1 MSEQTEDLLLGL
13 ALRGVAERYA
23 YAADTGDGDLFAAQ
37 FLDDGVLESPR
48 GLFEGPAA
56 LATVP
61 ALLRARYT
69 ETFHAVLNQVVHPA
83 GEGAE
88 AVTYCI
94 ARHFW
99 PGGAGDLL
107 CYEMT
112 IRYLDLFA
120 RDTGQ
125 WRLSR
130 RRLVVLGTRT
140 FPMEAAAPFAQQD

>member
-1 MSEQTEDLLLGL
+1 MSERTEDIRLGF
-13 ALRGVAERYA
+13 ALRRVAELYA
-23 YAADTGDGDLFAAQ
+23 YAADTGDGDLFAEQ
-37 FLDDGVLESPR
+37 FVDGGVLESPR
-48 GLFEGPAA
+48 GLFEGRAA
-56 LATVP
+56 LAAVP
-61 ALLRARYT
+61 ALLRARYA
-69 ETFHAVLNQVVHPA
+69 ETFHAVHNQVVHPA
-83 GEGAE
+83 RDGAE

-99 PGGAGDLL
+99 HGEASGLL

-120 RDTGQ
+120 HETGQ

-140 FPMEAAAPFAQQD
+140 FPMETAAPFAQRN

>member
-107 CYEMT
+107 
-112 IRYLDLFA
+112 
-120 RDTGQ
+120 
-125 WRLSR
+125 LS
-130 RRLVVLGTRT
+130 LIHI
-140 FPMEAAAPFAQQD
+140 